1 MSVVINGNTIINGG
15 TIVGRNPTT
24 LPDYPDLSFKIGTG
38 FNNTVYSFGIQS
50 DGKILVGGAF
60 TTYNGT
66 TSNYIIRLNTDG
78 SKDTSFNIGTGFNND
93 VFNVKPQSDGKILVG
108 GNFTSYSGITSNG
121 IIRLNTD
128 GSKDTSFNIGTGF
141 SGRTIGSSYLLSVR
155 DIEIQSDG
163 KILVG
168 GIFGLYSGVT
178 SNGII
183 RLNTDGSIDSSF
195 NIGTGFDRQVF
206 TLKYQSD
213 GKILVGGAFL
223 SYSGITSNRIIRLN
237 TDGSVDSS
245 FNIGT
250 GFNLGTISGINTQ
263 TDGKIMVCG
272 FFTAYNGVQAICL
285 VRLNIDGSRDFSF
298 IDGAFSSNLYQVV
311 IDNKGKIIVTG
322 NFTSYSGVTSNYIIR
337 LNTDGSID
345 SSFSY
350 YGSKFNNYTYA
361 IALQNDNKI
370 LIGGGFTSYNNVFN
384 SKVIRLIG
392 D

>member
-1 MSVVINGNTIINGG
+1 MSVVINGNTIINGD
-15 TIVGRNPTT
+15 TIIGINPAI
-24 LPDYPDLSFKIGTG
+24 LPSYPDLSFKIGTG
-38 FNNTVYSFGIQS
+38 FNDAIYSFGIQS

-60 TTYNGT
+60 TTYSGT
-66 TSNYIIRLNTDG
+66 TSNRIIRLNTDG

-93 VFNVKPQSDGKILVG
+93 VFKFKLQSDGKILIG
-108 GNFTSYSGITSNG
+108 GSFTSYSGTTSNG

-141 SGRTIGSSYLLSVR
+141 SGTTLNGSYLLSIR
-155 DIEIQSDG
+155 SIDIQSDD

-168 GIFGLYSGVT
+168 GFFASYSGIT

-183 RLNTDGSIDSSF
+183 RLNTDGSVDSSF
-195 NIGTGFDRQVF
+195 NIGTGFNRLVLI
-206 TLKYQSD
+206 LKLQSD
-213 GKILVGGAFL
+213 GKILVGGQFT

-250 GFNLGTISGINTQ
+250 GFDLGSIIGINTQ
-263 TDGKIMVCG
+263 TDGKIIACG
-272 FFTAYNGVQAICL
+272 FFTSYNGAQAVCL

-298 IDGAFSSNLYQVV
+298 IDGVFNSGLNQVV
-311 IDNKGKIIVTG
+311 IDNNGKIIATG
-322 NFTSYSGVTSNYIIR
+322 GFTSYRGITSNYIIR
-337 LNTDGSID
+337 LNTDGSVD

-350 YGSKFNNYTYA
+350 YGSKFNNSTIA

-370 LIGGGFTSYNNVFN
+370 LVGGGFTSYNNVFN
-384 SKVIRLIG
+384 SKIIRLIG